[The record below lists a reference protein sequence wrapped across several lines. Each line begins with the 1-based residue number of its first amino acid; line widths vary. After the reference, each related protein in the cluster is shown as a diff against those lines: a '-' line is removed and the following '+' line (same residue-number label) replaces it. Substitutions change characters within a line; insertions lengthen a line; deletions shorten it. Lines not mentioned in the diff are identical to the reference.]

1 MGPWTANAPFR
12 STTAT
17 TKIKY
22 LLLQATMIM
31 QVQFEYKKKVSE
43 FLGNNL

>member
-22 LLLQATMIM
+22 LLLQATVIM
-31 QVQFEYKKKVSE
+31 HLQFEYKKKVSE